1 MTERVMTPEEMNE
14 IYTRHAAAE
23 ASKDVEGIL
32 ATLSDEVEHEV
43 VGDPR
48 GILRDHAAIGAR
60 YRELVESIDEDKFE
74 TVHRYYG
81 ENFMVDESHWWGR
94 VPGNFL
100 GIPGNNRQ
108 VDFRILHVCEFR
120 DGKMTRENVWLD
132 VAAVMQQ
139 LAPAH

>member
-1 MTERVMTPEEMNE
+1 MTPEEMNA
-14 IYTRHAAAE
+14 IYTRHAEAE
-23 ASKDVEGIL
+23 ANKDVAGIL
-32 ATLSDEVEHEV
+32 ATLSDDVEHEV

-60 YRELVESIDEDKFE
+60 YQELVESIDEDKFE

-81 ENFMVDESHWWGR
+81 ENFMVDESHWYGR
-94 VPGNFL
+94 VPGNFM
-100 GIPGNNRQ
+100 GIPGNNRE
-108 VDFRILHVCEFR
+108 VNFRILHVCEFR